1 MEGLYG
7 VFVSAAILVCL
18 QSFGH
23 ADTLGALHQIR
34 SSPILLASIFG
45 SMLAVA
51 LFNFAG
57 ATVTQKS
64 SAVARTTIK
73 ISSTITI
80 WMAELAFGWN
90 TFSML
95 QLAGFVFVALGTVVY
110 NGLVDLPFLDH
121 AGESTALVKKQAAD
135 EV

>member
-23 ADTLGALHQIR
+23 ADTLGALHQIK
-34 SSPILLASIFG
+34 SSPMLLWSVIG

-95 QLAGFVFVALGTVVY
+95 QLGGFVFVATGTIIY
-110 NGLVDLPFLDH
+110 NGIVVVPFLE
-121 AGESTALVKKQAAD
+121 G
-135 EV
+135 